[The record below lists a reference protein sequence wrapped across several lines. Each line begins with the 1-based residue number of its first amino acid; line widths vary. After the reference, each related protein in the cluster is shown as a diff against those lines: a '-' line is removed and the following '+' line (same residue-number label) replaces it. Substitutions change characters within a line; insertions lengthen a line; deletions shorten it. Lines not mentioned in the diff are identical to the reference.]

1 VWPEGTH
8 QHRQVLREDNTK
20 MRTRMAAKLVL
31 FALLSDDLKHV
42 VGSETTRIGLL
53 NFFTMLQN
61 KKLNIRLILIIL
73 NNVLNVIYNTDD
85 MVKHVA

>member
-1 VWPEGTH
+1 VWPDGKR
-8 QHRQVLREDNTK
+8 QNRQVLREDNTK
-20 MRTRMAAKLVL
+20 LRTRMAAKLVL
-31 FALLSDDLKHV
+31 FAMLSDDLKHL

-61 KKLNIRLILIIL
+61 KKLNVRLILVIL
-73 NNVLNVIYNTDD
+73 NDILNVIYGTDC